1 MFSSFDGLLWF
12 VLALLALVWLQRVL
26 HHEIQA
32 IFLILTRNP
41 ALTVGLFSVL
51 FFPGVFLHELSH
63 FLMAKLLGVRTG
75 GFSLIPQA
83 MPDGRLQLGYVETAR
98 TDMARDSLIGAAP
111 IVAGGLVVAYIA
123 IYPLNLLPLWD
134 VLRNAQ
140 FNLFWLG
147 ITLLPQMKD
156 FALWFY
162 LTFAISSTMMPS
174 ESDRHAWLP
183 LGLLVAALLALALF
197 AGAGP
202 WMLATVTP
210 PLNAF
215 LRSVALIFVLSSMVH
230 GALSLPLLGIH
241 RLLTRVTGLDVK

>member
-1 MFSSFDGLLWF
+1 MFNSFDGLFWF
-12 VLALLALVWLQRVL
+12 LLALLGLVWLQRVL

-32 IFLILTRNP
+32 IFLILTRHP
-41 ALTVGLFSVL
+41 ALTMGLFSML

-63 FLMAKLLGVRTG
+63 FVVAKLLGVRTG
-75 GFSLIPQA
+75 GFSLIPQST
-83 MPDGRLQLGYVETAR
+83 PDGRLQLGYVETAR

-111 IVAGGLVVAYIA
+111 IVAGGMAVAYIA
-123 IYPLNLLPLWD
+123 IYPMNLLPLWD
-134 VLRNAQ
+134 LLRSAQ
-140 FNLFWLG
+140 FGLFWVG
-147 ITLLPQMKD
+147 ISLVPQIKD

-174 ESDRHAWLP
+174 DSDRHAWRP
-183 LGLLVAALLALALF
+183 LGLLVVILLALALF

-202 WMLATVTP
+202 WMLENLTP

-215 LRSVALIFVLSSMVH
+215 LRSVALIFALSALLH
-230 GALSLPLLGIH
+230 AALSLPLLLIH